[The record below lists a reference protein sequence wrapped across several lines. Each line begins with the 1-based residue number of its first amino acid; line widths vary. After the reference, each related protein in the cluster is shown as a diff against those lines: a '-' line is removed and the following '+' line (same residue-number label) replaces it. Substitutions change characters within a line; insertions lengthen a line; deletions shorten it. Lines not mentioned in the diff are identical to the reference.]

1 MHALRP
7 FGPTVLSGLPTTNP
21 TSESHDN
28 RNAEISTVA
37 SSAIPFIPASDID
50 DSLIPTT
57 HEEFDDF
64 SIPTT
69 HEVDEFDRE
78 IHEGHTENYPELD
91 GG

>member
-1 MHALRP
+1 MQPLRP
-7 FGPTVLSGLPTTNP
+7 FGPTAFSGLPTTNP
-21 TSESHDN
+21 TSESPDN
-28 RNAEISTVA
+28 RSAEVSAVA

-57 HEEFDDF
+57 HVEFDDF

-78 IHEGHTENYPELD
+78 IHEEHMENYPELD